1 MNRQLRVK
9 MTENTKE
16 IFGLGKQ
23 KILEEFFPNKKYI
36 TGLVIEISLIFLVA
50 IGVTFGIVIGILY
63 DNKGTVDFSSS
74 LILATFIIVGV
85 GVPLYI
91 LSLILIFPYYNA
103 ISYVLTTQ
111 EIIVNKGF
119 LVKRTKIVPYRNITN
134 FVMRRGII
142 DRIIGGENFGTIL
155 VETAGQGPQQNHPEQ
170 RLVGVMDVSGYTEK
184 LRGIL
189 SKMKGQAAIS
199 ADTETASSLDDEV
212 LLVNI
217 LETLKEISNK
227 L

>member
-1 MNRQLRVK
+1 

-36 TGLVIEISLIFLVA
+36 TRLVIEISLIFLGS

-74 LILATFIIVGV
+74 LILATYIIVGV

-91 LSLILIFPYYNA
+91 LSLIFIFPYYNA
-103 ISYVLTTQ
+103 ISYALTTQ

-199 ADTETASSLDDEV
+199 ADTETASSLDDEA

>member
-1 MNRQLRVK
+1 

-16 IFGLGKQ
+16 IYGIGKQ
-23 KILEEFFPNKKYI
+23 KVLEDFVPDKKYI
-36 TGLVIEISLIFLVA
+36 TNLIIELTLLYLVI
-50 IGVTFGIVIGILY
+50 FGILFGSVIGILLSETGVLGS
-63 DNKGTVDFSSS
+63 NM
-74 LILATFIIVGV
+74 LLATYIIVGV
-85 GVPLYI
+85 GIPLYI
-91 LSLILIFPYYNA
+91 LSIVFVFPYYNS
-103 ISYVLTTQ
+103 ISYTLTTQ
-111 EIIVNKGF
+111 EIVVNKGF

-142 DRIIGGENFGTIL
+142 ERIIGGNNFGTLL

-170 RLVGVMDVSGYTEK
+170 RLVGIMDVTGYTEK

-189 SKMKGQAAIS
+189 SKMKGQAAIT

-212 LLVNI
+212 LLVSI
-217 LETLKEISNK
+217 LETLKEIKNK

>member
-1 MNRQLRVK
+1 

-16 IFGLGKQ
+16 IFGLGRQ

-63 DNKGTVDFSSS
+63 DNRGTVDFSSS

-155 VETAGQGPQQNHPEQ
+155 VETAGQGP
-170 RLVGVMDVSGYTEK
+170 
-184 LRGIL
+184 
-189 SKMKGQAAIS
+189 
-199 ADTETASSLDDEV
+199 
-212 LLVNI
+212 
-217 LETLKEISNK
+217 
-227 L
+227 

>member
-1 MNRQLRVK
+1 
-9 MTENTKE
+9 
-16 IFGLGKQ
+16 
-23 KILEEFFPNKKYI
+23 
-36 TGLVIEISLIFLVA
+36 
-50 IGVTFGIVIGILY
+50 
-63 DNKGTVDFSSS
+63 
-74 LILATFIIVGV
+74 
-85 GVPLYI
+85 
-91 LSLILIFPYYNA
+91 
-103 ISYVLTTQ
+103 
-111 EIIVNKGF
+111 
-119 LVKRTKIVPYRNITN
+119 
-134 FVMRRGII
+134 MRRGII
-142 DRIIGGENFGTIL
+142 DRIIGGENFGIIL

-217 LETLKEISNK
+217 LETLKEISSK

>member
-16 IFGLGKQ
+16 IFGLGRQ

-63 DNKGTVDFSSS
+63 DNRGTVDFSSS

-85 GVPLYI
+85 GVSLYI

-199 ADTETASSLDDEV
+199 ADTETASSLDDEA